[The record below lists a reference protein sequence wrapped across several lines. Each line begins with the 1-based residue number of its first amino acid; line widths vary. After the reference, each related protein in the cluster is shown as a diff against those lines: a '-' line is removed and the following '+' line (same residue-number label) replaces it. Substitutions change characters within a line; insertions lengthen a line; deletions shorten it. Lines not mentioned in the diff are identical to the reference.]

1 MIYAYVAVVKN
12 SNIAAEKI
20 SNKAVENL
28 GSFYD
33 IKIGGKGTYAD
44 LEKTSNE
51 SEKIAVRGFLL
62 LNVATNPTQ
71 VRRANASVAET
82 VNLSRSRG
90 FDTYGFMGIHQD
102 CTDFAAELDAGVT
115 MGLKGVKIH
124 PDIQGV
130 DIDDKCLLELYSLI
144 EGKLPVYFHIGDD
157 RPQYRFSSADKLV
170 RVMRL
175 FPRLEVIAAHF
186 GGYLTWDDYVPLLR
200 KMENIRFDTSSCLWA
215 MPREKAETVIS
226 CLGSERIMFGT
237 DYPICSV
244 KYELERFLKLRITDG
259 ERDKILYKNAEEF
272 LHGI

>member
-1 MIYAYVAVVKN
+1 MYSVIDAHAHIYP
-12 SNIAAEKI
+12 EKI

-44 LEKTSNE
+44 FEKTSNDG
-51 SEKIAVRGFLL
+51 EKIAVRGFLL
-62 LNVATNPTQ
+62 LNVATNTTQ
-71 VRRANASVAET
+71 VRRANAYVAET

-102 CTDFAAELDAGVT
+102 CADFASELDAGVA

-130 DIDDKCLLELYSLI
+130 DIDDKRLLELYSLI

-175 FPRLEVIAAHF
+175 FPRLEVIQ
-186 GGYLTWDDYVPLLR
+186 L
-200 KMENIRFDTSSCLWA
+200 
-215 MPREKAETVIS
+215 IS
-226 CLGSERIMFGT
+226 ADI
-237 DYPICSV
+237 
-244 KYELERFLKLRITDG
+244 
-259 ERDKILYKNAEEF
+259 
-272 LHGI
+272 LHGTSLCLFSEKWKIFVLTLQAVYGQCRGKKRRLLFHVSDRKE